1 MDQTQES
8 TPPHKDFDDFQDE
21 HLRVT
26 TMLKELQEKRVEYN
40 LTQRELSKWTMKASE
55 NERMLESERRSLAG
69 LQVQLDFQTQLV
81 RKKESEAESA
91 TQKATMLEVQLGLAN
106 QEIGVL
112 RNECQNLE
120 VQVLDMN
127 EKAAE
132 LEEKLKNMTA
142 FKELCSGLQE
152 KVTNYMALSEK
163 QTALLKTE
171 VSNLKAETEKS
182 CRNGVDFEATVS
194 LFESQR
200 NKQEQEFSRIKQVL
214 MDRKK
219 QIEELKMNLVKLKK
233 PSAASDP
240 LISKISELQRKSD
253 VMEERLENERK
264 ISRQL
269 KNILSKAVQSQE
281 TLQAL
286 ESEASAKL
294 SAAEAKLAA
303 TISNEESLKMEINSL
318 REELSKLEMKK
329 NTLEKSVQTEQAE
342 NPAEKEQEVEKKDS
356 VEDENKSE
364 SAKNLDEVKRQF
376 QSAIAASGDDWT
388 QYENMFKQN

>member
-1 MDQTQES
+1 MDQVQES
-8 TPPHKDFDDFQDE
+8 TPPPKDFDDFQDV

-26 TMLKELQEKRVEYN
+26 TMLKELQEKRVEFN

-69 LQVQLDFQTQLV
+69 LQVQLDFQTQSV
-81 RKKESEAESA
+81 RKKESEAEGA
-91 TQKATMLEVQLGLAN
+91 MQKAMMLEVQLALAN

-127 EKAAE
+127 QKVAE

-142 FKELCSGLQE
+142 FKELCGGLQE

-163 QTALLKTE
+163 QIALLKTE
-171 VSNLKAETEKS
+171 VANLKAETEKS

-194 LFESQR
+194 LFENLR
-200 NKQEQEFSRIKQVL
+200 NKQDQEFSRIKQVL

-253 VMEERLENERK
+253 VMEERLQNEKK

-303 TISNEESLKMEINSL
+303 NSSNEESLKMEIDSL
-318 REELSKLEMKK
+318 REELSKLEVKK
-329 NTLEKSVQTEQAE
+329 NTIEKSVQTEQAE
-342 NPAEKEQEVEKKDS
+342 KEQEVEKTDG

-364 SAKNLDEVKRQF
+364 SARDLDEVKRQF